1 MIRACPV
8 SIGVRWSGEVNED
21 GDKGIRTMI
30 AQGSI
35 LPAQNTVTVKIL
47 KNSEKALVV
56 EVVEIGPALDGE
68 DSPTVR
74 LLGMLGFE
82 GIGDQ
87 GEEGVME
94 VTVGCTLRT
103 EGVLKVEAVET
114 RGGVKRELVIGHEK
128 DS

>member
-1 MIRACPV
+1 MIRACPA
-8 SIGVRWSGEVNED
+8 SIGVRWSGGVKED
-21 GDKGIRTMI
+21 GDEGIRTMI

-35 LPAQNTVTVKIL
+35 LPAQNTLTVKLL
-47 KNSEKALVV
+47 KKSENALVL

-68 DSPTVR
+68 DLPMVR
-74 LLGMLGFE
+74 LLGRLGFE
-82 GIGDQ
+82 GIGDE
-87 GEEGVME
+87 GEEGVVE

-114 RGGVKRELVIGHEK
+114 RGGLKRELVIGHEK